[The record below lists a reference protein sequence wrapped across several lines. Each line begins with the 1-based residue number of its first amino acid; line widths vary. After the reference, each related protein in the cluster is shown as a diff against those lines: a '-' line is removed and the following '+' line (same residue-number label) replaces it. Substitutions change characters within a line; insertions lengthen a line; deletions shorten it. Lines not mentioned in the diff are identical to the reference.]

1 VIRTSFIFAALLFA
15 VCSSQ
20 AQSGKKSTPEER
32 QQWAVLLHKFESD
45 PLNADVQQETAH
57 AANRLQD
64 VDDVTIAPCGLF
76 AEFPT
81 KWNKSWGVMVY
92 LLAMAVYQ
100 VETGK
105 SDTSGEN
112 LYALRSVLKTYN
124 SAIAKDPKL
133 RDKKL
138 DQLNTMDKDGKLP
151 DLIMKDHCSN

>member
-1 VIRTSFIFAALLFA
+1 
-15 VCSSQ
+15 
-20 AQSGKKSTPEER
+20 
-32 QQWAVLLHKFESD
+32 
-45 PLNADVQQETAH
+45 
-57 AANRLQD
+57 
-64 VDDVTIAPCGLF
+64 
-76 AEFPT
+76 
-81 KWNKSWGVMVY
+81 
-92 LLAMAVYQ
+92 MAVYQ

-151 DLIMKDHCSN
+151 DLITKDHCSN